1 MPQRNDGDARAQAAV
16 RANQRKMDC
25 PRGEKDDK
33 IGAED
38 AVVGMIEGGSL
49 GILRS
54 YSPLGAPTR

>member
-1 MPQRNDGDARAQAAV
+1 MREHKQL
-16 RANQRKMDC
+16 RANQRKMDY